1 MKYTV
6 DIIGKTVAKQM
17 IENYDYM
24 PSVSSMKYTF
34 GLFHNDKIV
43 GIIGYGGVTGRQT
56 PQSIMIGMTYSEVLE
71 LKRFWVADKVKLK
84 EKNDFLNET
93 FDWLRKHTTAKV
105 LITYAEKDE
114 LRYKNVLKKSNW
126 LYQGCNIR
134 VGKSFYYKVF
144 GKVYYPRNAN
154 AVFGTT
160 NKYVLKAIDPNFK
173 MFELPKKDR
182 FIFILNQEDKSRI
195 LSKLKHPVIA

>member
-56 PQSIMIGMTYSEVLE
+56 PQSITVGMTYSDVLE

-84 EKNDFLNET
+84 EKNHFLNET

-134 VGKSFYYKVF
+134 VGKSFYYKLF
-144 GKVYYPRNAN
+144 GKIYYPRNAN

-173 MFELPKKDR
+173 MYELPKKDR
-182 FIFILNQEDKSRI
+182 FIFILNQVDKSRI
-195 LSKLKHPVIA
+195 LPDRKSVV